1 MNDLNL
7 LNKDVIDQ
15 HDIGYCSMASIVSNG
30 DSSMFSVES
39 EETCSSRFSYN
50 NCDYTY
56 EPKNTITKE
65 KNNHEETHQ
74 IHTELESENILFLKD
89 NKKEDLPQNYCKN
102 DCINDLYYN
111 ENYEKSVNIVCGS
124 DLILHLLSCNSEE
137 EKDKGIRKQEV
148 PIKPYVFD
156 VNDIGLEEKK

>member
-1 MNDLNL
+1 MNELLLRDMNDLNL

-56 EPKNTITKE
+56 EPKNTITKLRLCR
-65 KNNHEETHQ
+65 KKKRDRQKRPPIPLRQKQSFT
-74 IHTELESENILFLKD
+74 SGSDENIYVAAL
-89 NKKEDLPQNYCKN
+89 Q
-102 DCINDLYYN
+102 
-111 ENYEKSVNIVCGS
+111 S
-124 DLILHLLSCNSEE
+124 
-137 EKDKGIRKQEV
+137 V
-148 PIKPYVFD
+148 PIMRQ
-156 VNDIGLEEKK
+156 

>member
-1 MNDLNL
+1 MSNSCYSIWIHSNQLLFAKALKVSFSEPNLKIMNELLLRDMNDLNL

-102 DCINDLYYN
+102 DCINDLCYN
-111 ENYEKSVNIVCGS
+111 ENYEKSVNKLG
-124 DLILHLLSCNSEE
+124 LS
-137 EKDKGIRKQEV
+137 
-148 PIKPYVFD
+148 
-156 VNDIGLEEKK
+156 